1 MNLRNI
7 LFRFRYWLKPNA
19 SKQLDKKLFAA
30 WLNTLPDSHKFDM
43 RRDDPIS
50 QFLRCT
56 TRVMHVTVG
65 LDWYSFEK
73 PVLAKKLE
81 PAGKLSDG
89 SPYYCYADL
98 WEKPLTECHG
108 LPSWASTVM
117 WDKKIGADFTKATL
131 LKHHPKLLLA

>member
-1 MNLRNI
+1 MNLRNA
-7 LFRFRYWLKPNA
+7 LFRFRYWLKPDT
-19 SKQLDKKLFAA
+19 SKQLDKKLFVA

-73 PVLAKKLE
+73 YTQ
-81 PAGKLSDG
+81 GKQLS
-89 SPYYCYADL
+89 
-98 WEKPLTECHG
+98 ECHG

-117 WDKKIGADFTKATL
+117 WDKKLGVDFTKATL